1 MCKLKAE
8 VIALTEGYLM
18 YIIYITTIILKGG
31 GEGVYFMVSFQYSSW
46 NVKMQILIRLWKVK
60 YVYFITLKF
69 FLQGN
74 VVKRLRDKMEF
85 KKIYK

>member
-18 YIIYITTIILKGG
+18 YIIYITTTTLKGG
-31 GEGVYFMVSFQYSSW
+31 GEGVYFMISFLYSSW
-46 NVKMQILIRLWKVK
+46 NVKMKILIRLWKVK

-69 FLQGN
+69 F
-74 VVKRLRDKMEF
+74 
-85 KKIYK
+85 YKEI